1 MTEKQGSKDNVVLIG
16 KKPTMAYVMA
26 VVTQFGTGQ
35 TEIHIKARGRAIS
48 KAVDVAEVVRNKFIK
63 DAKIKE
69 IAIATEQI
77 ETDNHEKFGVSTIRV
92 TLAK

>member
-1 MTEKQGSKDNVVLIG
+1 MAERQGSKDNTVLVG

-35 TEIHIKARGRAIS
+35 IEIDIKARGKVIS
-48 KAVDVAEVVRNKFIK
+48 KAVDVAEIVRNKFIK
-63 DAKIKE
+63 DAKVKE
-69 IAIATEQI
+69 IAIGTEQI
-77 ETDNHEKFGVSTIRV
+77 ETETHEKFGVSTIRV